1 MKMSQ
6 SLFSKL
12 SIVLTVIRTGSY
24 STEIPEIEG
33 EVSLNENGSPDGYDR
48 DAESERVTKN
58 HPNRITVDL
67 MNAFFDH
74 KIHRRPLSEL
84 ESLAD
89 ENSTLPQDV
98 RDIATE
104 IVPDVTDDT
113 IREILK
119 GICVDMSK
127 PCVIPSRKPAPKE
140 SLEEVVD
147 DCRCILF

>member
-1 MKMSQ
+1 MSQ

-12 SIVLTVIRTGSY
+12 GIVLTVISTGSY
-24 STEIPEIEG
+24 AMEIPEMER
-33 EVSLNENGSPDGYDR
+33 EVFLKENGSPKGYDR
-48 DAESERVTKN
+48 DSEYERATKD

-67 MNAFFDH
+67 MNAFFDN

-84 ESLAD
+84 EFLAD
-89 ENSTLPQDV
+89 KNSALPQDV
-98 RDIATE
+98 RDIATK

-127 PCVIPSRKPAPKE
+127 PCVIPSRKPALKK
-140 SLEEVVD
+140 SAEEVVD
-147 DCRCILF
+147 DCKCILF